1 MWLCDTSVK
10 VFSKMSLKPL
20 SSEIVSVW
28 VLFYD
33 VTVTKEMRSENGSCH
48 DYLDPWCDIGTGT

>member
-33 VTVTKEMRSENGSCH
+33 VTVTKEMRSGNGALSIVMSR
-48 DYLDPWCDIGTGT
+48 LP

>member
-33 VTVTKEMRSENGSCH
+33 VTVTKEMRSGNGALSIVMSR
-48 DYLDPWCDIGTGT
+48 LPRSMV